1 MEDDTLC
8 LQKFNYYSGWQP
20 VLDCHRSQTC
30 LSRVGRFIRGIEI
43 VPTFNFNNISQ
54 FMTLLTFNLEQ
65 SRRERTDIQYYE
77 IGKRIESFKYIFP
90 CHMNV
95 EEERDVKLYGTG
107 GQLLKTL
114 KALLFELNRLKR
126 LKLIDLMLERYD
138 AKHLLDE
145 VLESCNFVLKHLVLV
160 NVTKLH
166 CPILHAGLFFNL
178 QVLIISPQ
186 NLDDDVLQLLAS
198 TKLKHLHIFQNKY
211 CPTTPAACSEKAWR
225 SLRKDNPKI
234 QVRLMRK
241 GGEI

>member
-1 MEDDTLC
+1 
-8 LQKFNYYSGWQP
+8 
-20 VLDCHRSQTC
+20 
-30 LSRVGRFIRGIEI
+30 
-43 VPTFNFNNISQ
+43 
-54 FMTLLTFNLEQ
+54 MTLLTFNLQQ
-65 SRRERTDIQYYE
+65 SRRESNETQYFE
-77 IGKRIESFKYIFP
+77 VGKRIESFKYIFP

-95 EEERDVKLYGTG
+95 SEEERDIKLYGTG

-114 KALLFELNRLKR
+114 KALLLELNRLKQ

-145 VLESCNFVLKHLVLV
+145 VLETCNFVLRHLALV
-160 NVTKLH
+160 NVTKTH
-166 CPILHAGLFFNL
+166 CPIMHAGLFFNL

-225 SLRKDNPKI
+225 NLRKDNPKI
-234 QVRLMRK
+234 QVRLMGAEKWKRFK
-241 GGEI
+241 FCP